1 MSETA
6 APIGPA
12 GDLSQLTSVRSRSPW
27 ADAWLQLRRRPLAL
41 ASLAFLITV
50 IGIALLAPLLTSA
63 GYAEI
68 GFNPLEP
75 PSWHHIMGTDELGR
89 DSWSRVAYGARISL
103 IVGFGSQLIAL
114 TIGVILG
121 AVAGFYGRLA
131 DTILMR
137 ATDIMFSL
145 PAILVALLFVTAFGT
160 SVEILTLAIGFATWP
175 TLARLVRAQVL
186 QIKQL
191 DFIEAAY
198 SLGSSQARVLRVHV
212 LPHTSGPVI
221 VQITFGISQAIFTE
235 AFLSFIGLGA
245 QPPAPSWGRLLVD
258 GFQYVRTSPHL
269 VIFPGLA
276 LFLTIF
282 ALNALGDALRD
293 AFDPRHGN

>member
-75 PSWHHIMGTDELGR
+75 PNWHHIMGTDELGR

-198 SLGSSQARVLRVHV
+198 SLGSSQARVLRVLV

-293 AFDPRHGN
+293 AFDPQHGN